1 MAQKFVQFSDETET
15 VIVSVFG
22 VPQDD
27 SIYPH
32 QGNVDETDERHIS
45 FMDSIKPH

>member
-1 MAQKFVQFSDETET
+1 MAQKFVQFSDETEA

-22 VPQDD
+22 APQDD

-32 QGNVDETDERHIS
+32 QGKVDETDERYTR